1 MAQIIDVRGSG
12 GDLVVVGGA
21 LTLPLSTNPV
31 SSTLA
36 GSIRYNST
44 TAALEI
50 YNGSL
55 WVQATGSGSGVTSI
69 NGRTGGVTLTA
80 IDVINA
86 LGFTPLG
93 SITNLAYTSLP
104 PSLKL
109 LPFVYTSPGLQV
121 ANQQVWTI
129 PVSVPFTFPAN
140 CTGSYAVAGT
150 ASNGPVIY
158 TLAYT
163 RGITTTTIG
172 TINYSAGIKVGNF
185 TSAAYTAL
193 IGDIITLTSPPV
205 QDASLA
211 NLGIVVLGTRTN

>member
-1 MAQIIDVRGSG
+1 MAQILDVRSAG
-12 GDLVVVGGA
+12 GDFVIVGGA

-36 GSIRYNST
+36 GSIRYNPV

-50 YNGSL
+50 FNGSL
-55 WVQATGSGSGVTSI
+55 WVQATGSGSGVTSL

-80 IDVINA
+80 IDVVNA
-86 LGFTPLG
+86 LGYTPLG
-93 SITNLAYTSLP
+93 STTNLAYTSLP

-129 PVSVPFTFPAN
+129 PVTVPFTFPAN
-140 CTGSYAVAGT
+140 FVGSYAVAGT
-150 ASNGPVIY
+150 APNTTASY

-172 TINYSAGIKVGNF
+172 TINYSAGIKAASF

-193 IGDIITLTSPPV
+193 VGDIITLTSPPV